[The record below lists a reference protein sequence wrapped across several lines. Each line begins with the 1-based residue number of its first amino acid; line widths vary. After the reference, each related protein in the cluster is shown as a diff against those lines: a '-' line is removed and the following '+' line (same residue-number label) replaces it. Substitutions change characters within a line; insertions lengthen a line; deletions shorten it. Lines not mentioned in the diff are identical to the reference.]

1 MRKFLV
7 SILIYVL
14 TIKKDAI
21 LAHPMSKRIEMTQGS
36 SIEKSIADQIKQRA
50 KSAKKVMVCLDNNH
64 AHEQVLHELRLYA
77 PLVSLNSYII
87 VFDTAIEDLPSN
99 LIKGRPWSKENN
111 CDLMQGR
118 D

>member
-7 SILIYVL
+7 LILIYVR

-21 LAHPMSKRIEMTQGS
+21 LAHPMLKRIEMTQGS

-64 AHEQVLHELRLYA
+64 AHEHKTIRTACFIEQLYHR
-77 PLVSLNSYII
+77 V
-87 VFDTAIEDLPSN
+87 
-99 LIKGRPWSKENN
+99 
-111 CDLMQGR
+111 
-118 D
+118 